1 LADSLDNGAGYCTF
15 LGTPS
20 MFNDLL
26 VEAEIQMKKPHDTCD
41 SSCPDCLRDYSNLIY
56 HPLLDWRLARDVVD
70 LHMGRKVDTDQWQ
83 ETEKQLAAAYAN
95 EFFGVPRML
104 DGDVWAIEADNLV
117 TIVRHPLESPTPGQD
132 PESVELTERMEA
144 AYLEAELTGKRLRF
158 VSSFDLQRRPGWV
171 IAYE

>member
-1 LADSLDNGAGYCTF
+1 
-15 LGTPS
+15 
-20 MFNDLL
+20 
-26 VEAEIQMKKPHDTCD
+26 
-41 SSCPDCLRDYSNLIY
+41 LRDYSNLIY

-70 LHMGRKVDTDQWQ
+70 LHMGRTVDTDLWQ
-83 ETEKQLAAAYAN
+83 ETERQLAVAYAD
-95 EFFGVPRML
+95 EFFGVPRLL
-104 DGDVWAIEADNLV
+104 DGEVWSIEADNIV

-132 PESVELTERMEA
+132 PESVDLTDRMEA